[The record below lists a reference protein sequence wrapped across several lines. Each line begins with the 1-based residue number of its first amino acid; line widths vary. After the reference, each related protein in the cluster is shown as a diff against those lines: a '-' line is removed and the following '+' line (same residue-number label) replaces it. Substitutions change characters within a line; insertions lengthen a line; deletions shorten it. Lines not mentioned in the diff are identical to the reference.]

1 MKRYDALLD
10 EDPAGGWVNYE
21 EYVQE
26 KIELESNNITLSNL
40 LNFQDKESL
49 RNAKTIES
57 LRGSVTGL
65 QKELQIRMTNC
76 SQLRLDFETEQAYSD
91 RLLQRI
97 QRLNTT
103 VGISLLV
110 NITIIFTYF
119 LNELGAYLGKIN

>member
-10 EDPAGGWVNYE
+10 EDPIGGWVNYE

-65 QKELQIRMTNC
+65 HKELQIRMTNC
-76 SQLRLDFETEQAYSD
+76 SQLRLDFETEQVRSGI
-91 RLLQRI
+91 LLQRI

-119 LNELGAYLGKIN
+119 LNELGAYIGKIN